1 VKILVIDDSKI
12 ERMIIRSYL
21 QDLNY
26 EIYDADS
33 GEAGIKLF
41 NEHNPDIILLGVVM
55 NGINGYEVVEKLR
68 SQSSD
73 WIPIIFLSG
82 KAKAED
88 IMLGIQAG
96 GDDYLAKP
104 IHKQTLIAKMIAME
118 RIASMRSKLIQVT
131 ENLQNANE
139 ELARQATLDGLT
151 GIANRRH
158 LDASLK
164 KEMARARRYNKPLTF
179 MIADID
185 FFKKY
190 NDFYG
195 HIQGDECLKQVAKAL
210 DESISRP
217 GDLVARYGGEEF
229 CMVLPNIDIDHAAKV
244 AEKLVNTVRR
254 LELRHEGVSDTSIVT
269 MSFGVINLVPDRN
282 LTPDE
287 FIKMADEKLY
297 EAKHSG
303 RDRWIL

>member
-1 VKILVIDDSKI
+1 
-12 ERMIIRSYL
+12 MIIRSYL
-21 QDLNY
+21 QDLNHD
-26 EIYDADS
+26 IYDADDGES
-33 GEAGIKLF
+33 GIRLF
-41 NEHNPDIILLGVVM
+41 NLHNPDIILLGVVM
-55 NGINGYEVVEKLR
+55 NGINGYEVVKQLR

-88 IMLGIQAG
+88 IMIGIQSG

-104 IHKQTLIAKMIAME
+104 IHKKILVAKMIAME
-118 RIASMRSKLIQVT
+118 RIADMRSKLIEVT

-151 GIANRRH
+151 GIANRRL
-158 LDASLK
+158 LDTNLK

-210 DESISRP
+210 DDSISRP

-229 CMVLPNIDIDHAAKV
+229 CILLPNTDIDQAAKI
-244 AEKLVNTVRR
+244 ADKLVNTVRR
-254 LELRHEGVSDTSIVT
+254 LELRHEGIDKTSIVT
-269 MSFGVINLVPDRN
+269 MSFGVINLIPGCD
-282 LTPDE
+282 LTSSE
-287 FIKMADEKLY
+287 FIKMADDKLY
-297 EAKHSG
+297 IAKHSG
-303 RDRWIL
+303 KDQWVI

>member
-1 VKILVIDDSKI
+1 
-12 ERMIIRSYL
+12 MIIRSYL
-21 QDLNY
+21 QDLKY
-26 EIYDADS
+26 EIFDADN
-33 GEAGIKLF
+33 GETGIELF
-41 NEHNPDIILLGVVM
+41 NQHNPDIILLGVVM
-55 NGINGYEVVEKLR
+55 NGINGYEVVEELR
-68 SQSSD
+68 RQSSD

-88 IMLGIQAG
+88 IMIGIQSG

-104 IHKQTLIAKMIAME
+104 IHKQILIAKMIAME
-118 RIASMRSKLIQVT
+118 RIAAMRAQLIQVT
-131 ENLQNANE
+131 ENLQQANE

-151 GIANRRH
+151 GISNRRH
-158 LDASLK
+158 LDTTLA

-190 NDFYG
+190 NDYYG

-229 CMVLPNIDIDHAAKV
+229 CMLLPNTDAEHAAQV
-244 AEKLVNTVRR
+244 ADKLVNTVRR
-254 LELRHEGVSDTSIVT
+254 LELRHKGVSDSSIVT
-269 MSFGVINLVPDRN
+269 MSFGVINLIPDNN
-282 LTPDE
+282 LTPAE

-297 EAKHSG
+297 QAKHNG
-303 RDRWIL
+303 RDQWVM

>member
-1 VKILVIDDSKI
+1 MKILVIDDSKI

-21 QDLNY
+21 HDLEY
-26 EIYDADS
+26 EIFDADS
-33 GEAGIKLF
+33 GEAGIELF
-41 NEHNPDIILLGVVM
+41 NKHHPDIILLGVVM
-55 NGINGYEVVEKLR
+55 NGINGYEVVEQLR
-68 SQSSD
+68 RQSSD

-88 IMLGIQAG
+88 IMIGIQSG

-104 IHKQTLIAKMIAME
+104 IHKQILIAKMIAME
-118 RIASMRSKLIQVT
+118 RIAAMRAQLIQVT
-131 ENLQNANE
+131 ENLQQANE

-151 GIANRRH
+151 GISNRRH
-158 LDASLK
+158 LDTTLT

-190 NDFYG
+190 NDYYG
-195 HIQGDECLKQVAKAL
+195 HIQGDECLKQVATAL

-229 CMVLPNIDIDHAAKV
+229 CMLLPNTDAEHAAQV
-244 AEKLVNTVRR
+244 ADKLVNTVRR
-254 LELRHEGVSDTSIVT
+254 LELRHKGVSESSIVT
-269 MSFGVINLVPDRN
+269 MSFGVINLVPDNN
-282 LTPDE
+282 LTPAE

-297 EAKHSG
+297 QAKHNG
-303 RDRWIL
+303 RDQWIM